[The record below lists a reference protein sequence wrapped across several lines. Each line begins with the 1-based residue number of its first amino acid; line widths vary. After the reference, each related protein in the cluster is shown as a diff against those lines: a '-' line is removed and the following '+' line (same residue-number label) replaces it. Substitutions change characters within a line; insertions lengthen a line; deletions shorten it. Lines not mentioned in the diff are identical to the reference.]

1 MVNEPIALETEHIE
15 IADPNDLRPNAAWDY
30 AHRRRHGQGIHSRG
44 AWLAGFAESGAP
56 EFTQDKDRALTFT
69 TREAAMP
76 DAKRLLRHWIA
87 TDKHEPVTVISLNAG
102 GH

>member
-30 AHRRRHGQGIHSRG
+30 AHRRRHGQGIWSRG
-44 AWLAGFAESGAP
+44 AWLAGFSDAGP
-56 EFTQDKDRALTFT
+56 EFTHDTTLALTFAS
-69 TREAAMP
+69 REAAMG
-76 DAKRLLRHWIA
+76 DARRLLRHWIA
-87 TDKHEPVTVISLNAG
+87 TDQHEHVTVLSLNAG